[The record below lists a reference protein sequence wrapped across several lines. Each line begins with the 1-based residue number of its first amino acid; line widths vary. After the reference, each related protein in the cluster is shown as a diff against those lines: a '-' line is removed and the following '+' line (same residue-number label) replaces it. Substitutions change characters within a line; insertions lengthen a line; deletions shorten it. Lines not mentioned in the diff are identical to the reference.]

1 MGAERGEFQAPLLT
15 TSRIPP
21 KFPPLFVTFYT
32 AFGPASCGHRILTR
46 LSGDRIMTWSQGEEP
61 MFKRTLTLLL
71 AVFCLTASARA
82 EDVVVTQYKADPSG
96 APFGIA
102 IEKGFFK
109 KAGIDITDVISGEGG
124 GSSVRNAL
132 ASKLGYGDVSPAPV
146 IAAIKAG
153 EDVRIVNMGTN
164 SLASNV
170 VIVMPNSPIKT
181 IQDIKGRKW
190 GISNPKSLGE
200 LIAILCVEKAGL
212 SGNDV
217 QRVALGSL
225 SGVLTGMES
234 GLIDVTAVPSILFRT
249 RGGESKYRVILR
261 PQELPQVP
269 TAIGIA
275 SGDLMHNHAD
285 KLRALL
291 AGRREGV
298 RFIYEHPQDAA
309 KILGNVW
316 ESIPQDAVNGLVAD
330 LAAAK
335 FYSEGRIDLEP
346 LRTVVRAMKNIGML
360 DGDVNLESMV
370 DRSFLPADLRN

>member
-1 MGAERGEFQAPLLT
+1 MMKRGLP
-15 TSRIPP
+15 I
-21 KFPPLFVTFYT
+21 
-32 AFGPASCGHRILTR
+32 
-46 LSGDRIMTWSQGEEP
+46 
-61 MFKRTLTLLL
+61 LL
-71 AVFCLTASARA
+71 AVACCLAASAPAIA
-82 EDVVVTQYKADPSG
+82 EDIVVTQYKADPSG
-96 APFGIA
+96 APFGVA
-102 IEKGFFK
+102 IDRGFFK

-181 IQDIKGRKW
+181 IQDIKGKKW

-212 SGNDV
+212 SANDV
-217 QRVALGSL
+217 QRVALGGL

-261 PQELPQVP
+261 PNELPLVP

-275 SGDLMHNHAD
+275 SGDLMKNRPD
-285 KLRALL
+285 SLRAVL
-291 AGRREGV
+291 AGRRDGV

-309 KILGNVW
+309 KILGGVW
-316 ESIPQDAVNGLVAD
+316 DSIPQDAVNGLVTD
-330 LAAAK
+330 LVAAK

-360 DGDVNLESMV
+360 DGDVNLESMI

>member
-1 MGAERGEFQAPLLT
+1 MSERKLA
-15 TSRIPP
+15 
-21 KFPPLFVTFYT
+21 
-32 AFGPASCGHRILTR
+32 
-46 LSGDRIMTWSQGEEP
+46 
-61 MFKRTLTLLL
+61 LLL
-71 AVFCLTASARA
+71 MVGCLAVSAAARA
-82 EDVVVTQYKADPSG
+82 EDIVVTQYKADPSG

-102 IEKGFFK
+102 IDRGFFK

-170 VIVMPNSPIKT
+170 VIVMPSSPIKT
-181 IQDIKGRKW
+181 IQDIKGKKW

-217 QRVALGSL
+217 QRVALGGL

-261 PQELPQVP
+261 PEELPQVP

-275 SGDLMHNHAD
+275 SGDLMKNRPD
-285 KLRALL
+285 TLRAII

-309 KILGNVW
+309 KILGGVW
-316 ESIPQDAVNGLVAD
+316 DSIPQDAVNGLVTD
-330 LAAAK
+330 LVATK

-360 DGDVNLESMV
+360 DGDVDLERMI